1 MAENQKILKDILIN
15 NIKNES
21 RNLSKYACRSRKG
34 LRKYAEVPEDR
45 TNIRPVFFVDTD
57 KIIHSNAYARYI
69 GKTQVFAMFKSDHIT
84 HRVLHVQFVSKIARI
99 IGRCLKLNE
108 DLLEAISLGHD
119 LGHVPYGHEGEKE
132 LDAICQREGIG
143 YFCHN
148 AQSVRV
154 LKDLEQAGKGLNLSL
169 QVYDG
174 ILAHNGEM
182 LEQKYTPSKPKTWDA
197 FEAEYNGCF
206 TKKDFSKGLYP
217 MTLEGC
223 VVRIADIISYIGRD
237 IEDAVN
243 IGLIDWNDV
252 PSEIKNV
259 LGHNNMDMINHLVM
273 DLVNNS
279 YNKPYLNF
287 SAEVYGALKAL
298 KNFNYENI
306 YYHPIIKNESEKVA
320 KMFNLLFDVYLDD
333 IDKGNKESAIFK
345 YYLSKIKNPDYRETS
360 SKRVVVDFIAGMT
373 DGFFNSQFKERFMPA
388 PKGYN
393 RMGSNRNYM

>member
-1 MAENQKILKDILIN
+1 MTKEEKRLKNILIN
-15 NIKNES
+15 NIKREWN
-21 RNLSKYACRSRKG
+21 NFSKYACKSRKG
-34 LRKYAEVPEDR
+34 SRQYPEIPDDR

-154 LKDLEQAGKGLNLSL
+154 LKDLELSGKGLNLSL

-174 ILAHNGEM
+174 ILSHNGEM
-182 LEQKYTPSKPKTWDA
+182 LEKEYKPVRSKTWKD
-197 FEAEYNGCF
+197 FETEYHGCF
-206 TKKDFSKGLYP
+206 NIKNFSRKLYP

-237 IEDAVN
+237 IEDAAN
-243 IGLIDWNDV
+243 IGLISWEDV
-252 PSEIKNV
+252 PIEIKNI
-259 LGHNNMDMINHLVM
+259 LGHNNMDMINTLVM
-273 DLVNNS
+273 DLVDNS
-279 YNKPYLNF
+279 YNKPFLKF
-287 SAEVYGALKAL
+287 SSDIYKAL
-298 KNFNYENI
+298 WDLKQFNYENI
-306 YYHPIIKNESEKVA
+306 YYHPVIKTESDKIGN
-320 KMFNLLFDVYLDD
+320 MFQLLFDKYCHD
-333 IDKGNKESAIFK
+333 IDTGNKDSAIFI
-345 YYLSKIKNPDYRETS
+345 YYLNKIQNPDYQVTDP
-360 SKRVVVDFIAGMT
+360 KRIVIDFIAGMT
-373 DGFFNSQFKERFMPA
+373 DDFFNSQFQERFMPA

-393 RMGSNRNYM
+393 LKKEQNYI